1 MKIALAQLN
10 YTVGDVAGNTNKIIE
25 SVRRAKAE
33 GKDLAQVR
41 GLSLQMNG
49 KRDLHSF
56 KGFCCGKILFWNSA
70 KMR

>member
-33 GKDLAQVR
+33 GADLVVFAEQAIAVLLR
-41 GLSLQMNG
+41 SI
-49 KRDLHSF
+49 
-56 KGFCCGKILFWNSA
+56 CCGKILFWNSA
-70 KMR
+70 NMR

>member
-10 YTVGDVAGNTNKIIE
+10 YTVGDVEGNTNKIIE

-33 GKDLAQVR
+33 GADLVVLPSRRSAVLLR
-41 GLSLQMNG
+41 SI
-49 KRDLHSF
+49 
-56 KGFCCGKILFWNSA
+56 CCGKILFWNSA

>member
-33 GKDLAQVR
+33 GADLVVFAEQAIS
-41 GLSLQMNG
+41 GA
-49 KRDLHSF
+49 
-56 KGFCCGKILFWNSA
+56 FWNSA